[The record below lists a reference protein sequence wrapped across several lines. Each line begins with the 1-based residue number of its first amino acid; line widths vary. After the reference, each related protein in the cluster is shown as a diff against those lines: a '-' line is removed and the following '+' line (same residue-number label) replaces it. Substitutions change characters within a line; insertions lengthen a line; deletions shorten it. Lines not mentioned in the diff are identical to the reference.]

1 MIARPRGRFPLT
13 WHIAALC
20 AAVAVPLLLLAGFLL
35 YGAAQGER
43 GRLENEAR
51 GSARDIAILLERE
64 LAGMAAMLQGLAT
77 SMSLQSGDLRTFDRR
92 LRGLPRGED
101 SAYVLRDLNGQQ
113 LINTRLPWGTPLPR
127 TGGPH
132 EADARVIETKQPQV
146 SGLFV
151 GATSQKPIFI
161 VEVPVLGA
169 DGDVMYLLAA
179 SVPIERLQS
188 LIRSKQLP
196 EGSWV
201 TITDREG
208 TIIARSIGPQAIGH
222 PVVPPA
228 MEAIRAAPV
237 NSTYLT
243 SPEGIRN
250 FAAFHRIDLAGWTA
264 AVAVPERTL
273 FAPREQFMRRMA
285 LLTAAALLLS
295 LAAALAVGRRIAEP
309 VTALAA
315 AADALGRGQP
325 VPAIAST
332 VREVDAAGTALATAE
347 RELTRRAAERDDLLR
362 TLGRSPA
369 IVRDLRGR
377 ILFWGAGAE
386 ELYGWSAEEAVGR
399 VSHELLATEFPMP
412 LEQIEAVLR
421 QNGSWD
427 GELRHRAKDGRAITV
442 ASHWAVRRDHLTG
455 ELLAV
460 VQTNTDITQKLND
473 QERMTIL
480 AREVDHRAKNML
492 AVIQSLVRLSRADTV
507 QNYTTLIQGR
517 VAALARA
524 HTLLSESR
532 WQGVRLDRLIA
543 EQMAPFRKRGN
554 DRVIVLGADV
564 ALAPHAA
571 QPVAMIL
578 HELSENAVK
587 HGALS
592 LPAGGVAIE
601 WLVEADQQLV
611 ITWTEFGGPA
621 VPLAPPCGFGISVI
635 DRTVRDQLDGTV
647 DFTWR
652 PDGMVCRISL
662 PAQQLAGPKRTA
674 A

>member
-1 MIARPRGRFPLT
+1 
-13 WHIAALC
+13 
-20 AAVAVPLLLLAGFLL
+20 
-35 YGAAQGER
+35 
-43 GRLENEAR
+43 
-51 GSARDIAILLERE
+51 
-64 LAGMAAMLQGLAT
+64 
-77 SMSLQSGDLRTFDRR
+77 
-92 LRGLPRGED
+92 
-101 SAYVLRDLNGQQ
+101 
-113 LINTRLPWGTPLPR
+113 
-127 TGGPH
+127 
-132 EADARVIETKQPQV
+132 
-146 SGLFV
+146 
-151 GATSQKPIFI
+151 
-161 VEVPVLGA
+161 
-169 DGDVMYLLAA
+169 
-179 SVPIERLQS
+179 
-188 LIRSKQLP
+188 
-196 EGSWV
+196 
-201 TITDREG
+201 
-208 TIIARSIGPQAIGH
+208 
-222 PVVPPA
+222 
-228 MEAIRAAPV
+228 
-237 NSTYLT
+237 
-243 SPEGIRN
+243 
-250 FAAFHRIDLAGWTA
+250 
-264 AVAVPERTL
+264 
-273 FAPREQFMRRMA
+273 
-285 LLTAAALLLS
+285 
-295 LAAALAVGRRIAEP
+295 
-309 VTALAA
+309 
-315 AADALGRGQP
+315 
-325 VPAIAST
+325 
-332 VREVDAAGTALATAE
+332 
-347 RELTRRAAERDDLLR
+347 
-362 TLGRSPA
+362 
-369 IVRDLRGR
+369 
-377 ILFWGAGAE
+377 
-386 ELYGWSAEEAVGR
+386 
-399 VSHELLATEFPMP
+399 
-412 LEQIEAVLR
+412 
-421 QNGSWD
+421 
-427 GELRHRAKDGRAITV
+427 
-442 ASHWAVRRDHLTG
+442 VRRDHLTG

-543 EQMAPFRKRGN
+543 EQMSPFRKRGN

-621 VPLAPPCGFGISVI
+621 VPLAPPRGFGISVI